1 MAALPAG
8 LSQRRVLLTDD
19 DPFVRTVYADTL
31 RGRGCE
37 VTEARSG
44 EECVTIARTLQP
56 DLVLMDLS
64 MPGMDGWQSLA
75 ALRGHP
81 ETRDLPVIAL
91 TASITGDVRVRALEA
106 GFDEFIA
113 KPFTPRMLLRELDTA
128 WQQVQR
134 RRQAPP
140 PEAAPTMSYAMS
152 MPVPAV

>member
-8 LSQRRVLLTDD
+8 LSHRRVLLTDD

-31 RGRGCE
+31 RARGCE

-44 EECVTIARTLQP
+44 EESVSIARTLQP

-64 MPGMDGWQSLA
+64 MPGMDGWQALA

-81 ETRDLPVIAL
+81 QTRDLVVIAL
-91 TASITGDVRVRALEA
+91 TASTTGDARARALEA

-113 KPFTPRMLLRELDTA
+113 KPFTPRLLLRELDAA
-128 WQQVQR
+128 WQKLHGTRPRGPVR
-134 RRQAPP
+134 GP
-140 PEAAPTMSYAMS
+140 SLS
-152 MPVPAV
+152 MAPAV